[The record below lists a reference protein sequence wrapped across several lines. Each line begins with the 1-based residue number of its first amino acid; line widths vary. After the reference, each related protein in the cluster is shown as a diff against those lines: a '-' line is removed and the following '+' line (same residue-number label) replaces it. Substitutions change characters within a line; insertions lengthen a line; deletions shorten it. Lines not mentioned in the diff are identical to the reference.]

1 MLSFP
6 VKKFFPPLVFPKKTS
21 SFVHIASHTKEE
33 KKPPDVKHFSPFWA
47 FKVEQKTHY
56 DVNGGSADI
65 FITP

>member
-6 VKKFFPPLVFPKKTS
+6 VKKFFPHLSFQKNS

-33 KKPPDVKHFSPFWA
+33 KNPPDVKHFSPFWA